1 MNMVGR
7 KRKVRRNTYKAG
19 IRQRRQNRRARIRKT
34 VLTVVGLVLFAVFN
48 LGLIL
53 AHDWITQTHLL
64 PIETVQ
70 VEGAHR
76 LSAAAVRQRAGI
88 SAEDNILAVNL
99 GAARRRLQAHPWIAD
114 ARVIREIPSRIVIR
128 IREHDCRAILNL
140 DRQFLIS
147 AAGVVFK
154 ERQANECAEVP
165 VISGIGYTDL
175 GLEDQPCGASL
186 AAALALLEP
195 GTEPA
200 PLGDHMKIRE
210 IRADPD
216 LGLTL
221 FLTAPGTDPTYRTI
235 ILGFADWQ
243 HKSQKLSAVQSY
255 LGRRGLMPDAQIF
268 NLRDPD
274 RVVISPG
281 ARTTAAEPA
290 KEV

>member
-1 MNMVGR
+1 MIGR

-19 IRQRRQNRRARIRKT
+19 IRQRRQNRMTRIRRT
-34 VLTVVGLVLFAVFN
+34 VLAVLGLVLFAVFN

-64 PIETVQ
+64 PIESVQ
-70 VEGAHR
+70 VEGAQR
-76 LSAAAVRQRAGI
+76 LSAAAVRQQAGI

-99 GAARRRLQAHPWIAD
+99 GAARRRLQAHPWIAE

-147 AAGVVFK
+147 AAGEVFK
-154 ERQANECAEVP
+154 ERHGNECAEAP

-175 GLEDQPCGASL
+175 GLGDKPCGASL
-186 AAALALLEP
+186 AAALALLD
-195 GTEPA
+195 PA
-200 PLGDHMKIRE
+200 SSPAALGDHVRIRE

-221 FLTAPGTDPTYRTI
+221 FVTAPGTGSTFRTI

-243 HKSQKLSAVQSY
+243 HKSQKLTAVQSY
-255 LGRRGLMPDAQIF
+255 LGRRGMMPDARIF

-281 ARTTAAEPA
+281 PRTSAAEPA